1 MLKDRDDIVVINQS
15 HEDQQS
21 TREVED
27 QKVKR
32 RNK

>member
-15 HEDQQS
+15 HEDKQS
-21 TREVED
+21 TREVKD